1 MFLQIYGVWGDEN
14 GTDGSK
20 SMVGEASISLATACY
35 GKSINGNSGHDETDV
50 LYIAFPGSE
59 AVPGAN
65 GAAWGASSYDA
76 FEKSIQA
83 KGDQLIQRLSGSG
96 SGGGGS
102 PTTTAGQPKPTC
114 SWIGHCPGEL
124 PPLLRLHIHA
134 SSPDSLTDLKQATN
148 VATRTTATRIG
159 SARTANARLRVVVVK
174 R

>member
-1 MFLQIYGVWGDEN
+1 MLLQIYGVWGDEN

-83 KGDQLIQRLSGSG
+83 KGDQLIQRLGGSG
-96 SGGGGS
+96 SGGS

-114 SWIGHCPGEL
+114 SWSGHCLGKL
-124 PPLLRLHIHA
+124 VTSGYHYN
-134 SSPDSLTDLKQATN
+134 DSTFHSYTLGSF
-148 VATRTTATRIG
+148 IG
-159 SARTANARLRVVVVK
+159 
-174 R
+174 